1 MAIGNYIAVS
11 AANPSPIQPDSAIF
25 AIKAALGLL
34 PALAALIAVIIFVK
48 YPLNDE
54 KFSQIRDETQARKLA
69 AIKVYDEDPQAPVTT
84 AHIV

>member
-1 MAIGNYIAVS
+1 MAIGNYIAAS
-11 AANPSPIQPDSAIF
+11 AVNPARSSRTAPSSRSRPPSVCS
-25 AIKAALGLL
+25 
-34 PALAALIAVIIFVK
+34 ALAALIAMIIFVK

-54 KFSQIRDETQARKLA
+54 KFSQIRDETEARKLA